1 MLFEL
6 LISLSFILALFLES
20 RELRLDFG
28 EVTCQRLQLQLFLL
42 VLLFNVLELFTG
54 VGQNDDCSCN
64 LFAKFVKLF
73 ISLFNLFVKSLV
85 LDFELFKVDQMKAIG
100 KLLFLF

>member
-6 LISLSFILALFLES
+6 LVSLSFILALFLES
-20 RELRLDFG
+20 RELGLDFC
-28 EVTCQRLQLQLFLL
+28 EVTCQAPQLQLLLL

-73 ISLFNLFVKSLV
+73 ISLFNLLVESLV
-85 LDFELFKVDQMKAIG
+85 LDFELFKVNQMKAIG
-100 KLLFLF
+100 

>member
-28 EVTCQRLQLQLFLL
+28 EVPCQAPQLQLLLL

-73 ISLFNLFVKSLV
+73 ISLFNLLVESLV

-100 KLLFLF
+100 

>member
-6 LISLSFILALFLES
+6 LVSLRFILALFLES

-28 EVTCQRLQLQLFLL
+28 EVTCQALQLQLLLL

-73 ISLFNLFVKSLV
+73 ISLFNLLVKSLV

-100 KLLFLF
+100 

>member
-20 RELRLDFG
+20 REFRLDFG
-28 EVTCQRLQLQLFLL
+28 EVTCQALQLQLLLL

-73 ISLFNLFVKSLV
+73 ISLFNLLVKSLV

-100 KLLFLF
+100 

>member
-1 MLFEL
+1 MFEL

-28 EVTCQRLQLQLFLL
+28 EVPCQTLQLQLLLL

-73 ISLFNLFVKSLV
+73 ISLFNLLVKSLV

-100 KLLFLF
+100 

>member
-20 RELRLDFG
+20 RELGLDFG
-28 EVTCQRLQLQLFLL
+28 EVTCQALQLQLLLL

-73 ISLFNLFVKSLV
+73 ISLFNLLVKSLV

-100 KLLFLF
+100 

>member
-20 RELRLDFG
+20 RELRLDFC
-28 EVTCQRLQLQLFLL
+28 EVTCQALQLQLLLL

-54 VGQNDDCSCN
+54 VSQNDDCSCN
-64 LFAKFVKLF
+64 LFAKFVQLF
-73 ISLFNLFVKSLV
+73 ISLFNFLVKSLV

-100 KLLFLF
+100 

>member
-1 MLFEL
+1 LLFEL

-20 RELRLDFG
+20 RELCLDFG
-28 EVTCQRLQLQLFLL
+28 EVTCQALQLQLLLL
-42 VLLFNVLELFTG
+42 VLLFDVLELFTG

-73 ISLFNLFVKSLV
+73 ISLFNLLVESLV
-85 LDFELFKVDQMKAIG
+85 LDFQLFKVDQMKAIG
-100 KLLFLF
+100 

>member
-6 LISLSFILALFLES
+6 LISLRFILALFLES
-20 RELRLDFG
+20 RELGLDFG
-28 EVTCQRLQLQLFLL
+28 EVTCQALQLQLLLL

-54 VGQNDDCSCN
+54 VGQNDYCSCN

-73 ISLFNLFVKSLV
+73 VSLFNLLVESLV

-100 KLLFLF
+100 